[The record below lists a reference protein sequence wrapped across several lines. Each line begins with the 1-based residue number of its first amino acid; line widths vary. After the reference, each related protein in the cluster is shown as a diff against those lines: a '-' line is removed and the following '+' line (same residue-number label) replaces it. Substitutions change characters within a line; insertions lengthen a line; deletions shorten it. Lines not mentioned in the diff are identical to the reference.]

1 MSSFSVLPSWE
12 DLPLPHQA
20 PFAHHLLEETASLEL
35 NGGALRLELL
45 VGGSKAISVADLL
58 LGERILHHTRLTLQ
72 LASVAADKIAVSR
85 GTQLH
90 EGGGNDAPL
99 TLPGRASS

>member
-12 DLPLPHQA
+12 DLPHQA

-45 VGGSKAISVADLL
+45 VGGPKAVSVADLL

-90 EGGGNDAPL
+90 EDPLEATTKCMAP
-99 TLPGRASS
+99 